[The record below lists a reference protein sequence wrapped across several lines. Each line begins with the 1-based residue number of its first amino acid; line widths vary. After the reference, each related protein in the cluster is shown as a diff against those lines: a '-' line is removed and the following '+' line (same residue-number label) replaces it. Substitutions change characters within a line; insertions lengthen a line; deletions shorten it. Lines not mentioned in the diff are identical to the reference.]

1 MNLTTDSMTSS
12 LIYVIIFRYSEV
24 MGRSFQP
31 RNVYSGIIWPFYA
44 NRFSARFLWR
54 KFWDNTSQR
63 EAVPRAI
70 SAQEFAWHLKMS
82 AFFDFP
88 TFGKSK
94 IANGKENVI
103 GFAQMLGCA
112 KKCYLD
118 IGHLPNYFLWWSR
131 SGLVLAQLVAEI
143 WHGLTVLFL
152 CSHHF
157 SPHTGWCD
165 PSVTPLHRLPPL
177 LIVMVQSNWC
187 DFAAWLQKGQILR
200 HFL

>member
-1 MNLTTDSMTSS
+1 MSFFMILMPKHKMNLTTESMTSS

-63 EAVPRAI
+63 EVVPPAI

-143 WHGLTVLFL
+143 
-152 CSHHF
+152 
-157 SPHTGWCD
+157 
-165 PSVTPLHRLPPL
+165 
-177 LIVMVQSNWC
+177 
-187 DFAAWLQKGQILR
+187 
-200 HFL
+200 

>member
-1 MNLTTDSMTSS
+1 MTS
-12 LIYVIIFRYSEV
+12 LICVIIFRYSEV

-31 RNVYSGIIWPFYA
+31 RNVYSGIIGPYA
-44 NRFSARFLWR
+44 NRNRPDSFGANFGITPPKERWSHGRVLPKNSIRMA
-54 KFWDNTSQR
+54 
-63 EAVPRAI
+63 P
-70 SAQEFAWHLKMS
+70 KMG

-103 GFAQMLGCA
+103 GFAQMLGCV
-112 KKCYLD
+112 KKC
-118 IGHLPNYFLWWSR
+118 YFLWWSL
-131 SGLVLAQLVAEI
+131 SGLVFAQLVAEI

-152 CSHHF
+152 CHQNICSHHF
-157 SPHTGWCD
+157 RPHTGWCD

-177 LIVMVQSNWC
+177 LIVMVQNNWC

-200 HFL
+200 HVL